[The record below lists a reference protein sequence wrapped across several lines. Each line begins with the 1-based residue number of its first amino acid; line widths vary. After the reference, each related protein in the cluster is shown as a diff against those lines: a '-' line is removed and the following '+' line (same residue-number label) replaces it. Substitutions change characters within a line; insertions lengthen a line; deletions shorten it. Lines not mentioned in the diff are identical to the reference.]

1 MGRIMDHMD
10 LAPALRKEMFEVRE
24 WVFASDVNT
33 FVTDMPYQPG
43 YDFVPVFDKKWLYPG
58 NLVMIEMV
66 NGKLDIVRIQHVNDQ
81 YSILELERPLANLPK
96 IGSPIRKVFG
106 DDEKL
111 ISERLTENYHKDMKA
126 GRNVDIWLK

>member
-43 YDFVPVFDKKWLYPG
+43 HDFIPVFDKKWLYPG
-58 NLVMIEMV
+58 NLVMVEMV

>member
-1 MGRIMDHMD
+1 MD

-58 NLVMIEMV
+58 NLVMVEMV

>member
-10 LAPALRKEMFEVRE
+10 LAPSLRKEMFEVRE

-43 YDFVPVFDKKWLYPG
+43 YDFIPVFDKKWLYPG

-66 NGKLDIVRIQHVNDQ
+66 NGTLDIVRIQHVNDQ
-81 YSILELERPLANLPK
+81 YNILELERPLKNLPK